1 MRVAMLAPIAWSTP
15 PAAYGPWEQVTS
27 HLTEGLV
34 KRGID
39 VTLFATA
46 TSRTAGKLVATTAAG
61 YAEQEGQDAKVLEY
75 LHISQ
80 VMGVANTFDIVHNQF
95 DFMPLGY
102 TPLLDTPM
110 VTTIHG
116 FSSDHI
122 VPVYERY
129 NDTTDYVSIS
139 DADRDERL
147 DYIATV
153 YNGVDTDQFTFNDQP
168 GDYLLYFGRIHPEKG
183 TAEAIAIA
191 RRAKKP
197 LWIAGLIQDHDYY
210 RDQVE
215 PHIDGEQVRYL
226 GNVGPRERDRILGNA
241 YALLHPINFEEPF
254 GLSVAESMVTGT
266 PVIAFRRGSM
276 PELIED
282 GKTGYLT
289 DSVEGAVDLV
299 SACGDLNRWE
309 IAEVA
314 TDRFSVDRMV
324 DSYIDVYQRILS
336 R

>member
-1 MRVAMLAPIAWSTP
+1 MLAPIAWSTP

>member
-1 MRVAMLAPIAWSTP
+1 MLAPIAWSTP

-34 KRGID
+34 KRGLD

-46 TSRTAGKLVATTAAG
+46 TSRTAAKLVATTAAG
-61 YAEQEGQDAKVLEY
+61 YAEQEGQDPKVLEY

-80 VMGVANTFDIVHNQF
+80 VMGAANQFDIVHNQF

-102 TPLLDTPM
+102 ATLVDTPM

-116 FSSDHI
+116 FSSPRI

-129 NDTTDYVSIS
+129 NDSSDYVSIS
-139 DADRDERL
+139 DSDRNDKL

-153 YNGVDTDQFTFNDQP
+153 YNGVDRQQFTFNEQP
-168 GDYLLYFGRIHPEKG
+168 ADYLLYFGRIHPDKG
-183 TAEAIAIA
+183 AAEAVAIA
-191 RRAKKP
+191 RASGRP
-197 LWIAGLIQDHDYY
+197 LWIAGLIQDRDYW
-210 RDQVE
+210 DTQVE
-215 PHIDGEQVRYL
+215 PHVDGENVRYL
-226 GNVGPRERDRILGNA
+226 GNVGPAERNRVLGNA
-241 YALLHPINFEEPF
+241 FAMLHPISFDEPF
-254 GLSVAESMVTGT
+254 GLSVAESMMTGT

-276 PELIED
+276 PELIEH
-282 GKTGYLT
+282 GKTGFLT
-289 DSVEGAVDLV
+289 DSVAGAVDLV

-309 IAEVA
+309 ISESAR
-314 TDRFSVDRMV
+314 DRFSVERMV
-324 DSYIDVYQRILS
+324 EGYIEVYRKILS

>member
-1 MRVAMLAPIAWSTP
+1 MLAPIAWSTP
-15 PAAYGPWEQVTS
+15 PAKYGPWEQVTS

-34 KRGID
+34 KKGID

-80 VMGVANTFDIVHNQF
+80 VMGVANAFDIIHNHF

-102 TPLLDTPM
+102 TPLIDTPV

-116 FSSDHI
+116 FSSERI
-122 VPVYERY
+122 LPVYERY
-129 NDTTDYVSIS
+129 NDSTDYVSIS
-139 DADRDERL
+139 DSDRSERL

-153 YNGVDTDQFTFNDQP
+153 YNGVDVEQFTVNEKSE
-168 GDYLLYFGRIHPEKG
+168 DYLLYFGRIHPHKG
-183 TAEAIAIA
+183 AAEAIAIA
-191 RRAKKP
+191 RRAKRP
-197 LWIAGLIQDHDYY
+197 LWIAGLIQDHDYW
-210 RDQVE
+210 REHVE
-215 PHIDGEQVRYL
+215 PHIDGENVRYL
-226 GNVGPRERDRILGNA
+226 GNVGPADRDRILGGA
-241 YALLHPINFEEPF
+241 YALLHPISFDEPF
-254 GLSVAESMVTGT
+254 GLSVAEAMTTGT
-266 PVIAFRRGSM
+266 PVIAFNRGSM
-276 PELIED
+276 PELID
-282 GKTGYLT
+282 HGTTGFLT

-309 IAEVA
+309 IAEVSR
-314 TDRFSVDRMV
+314 DRFSVERMV
-324 DSYIDVYQRILS
+324 DCYLDVYGQILD

>member
-1 MRVAMLAPIAWSTP
+1 MLAPIAWSTP
-15 PAAYGPWEQVTS
+15 PAKYGPWEQVTS

-34 KRGID
+34 KKGID

-80 VMGVANTFDIVHNQF
+80 VMGVANAFDIIHNHF

-102 TPLLDTPM
+102 TPLIDTPV

-116 FSSDHI
+116 FSSERI
-122 VPVYERY
+122 LPVYERY
-129 NDTTDYVSIS
+129 NDSTDYVSIS
-139 DADRDERL
+139 DSDRSERL

-153 YNGVDTDQFTFNDQP
+153 YNGVDVEQFTVNEKSE
-168 GDYLLYFGRIHPEKG
+168 DYLLYFGRIHPHKG
-183 TAEAIAIA
+183 AAEAIAIA
-191 RRAKKP
+191 RRAKRP
-197 LWIAGLIQDHDYY
+197 LWIAGLIQDHDYW
-210 RDQVE
+210 REQVE
-215 PHIDGEQVRYL
+215 PHIDGENVRYL
-226 GNVGPRERDRILGNA
+226 GNVGPADRDRILGGA
-241 YALLHPINFEEPF
+241 YALLHPISFDEPF
-254 GLSVAESMVTGT
+254 GLSVAEAMTTGT
-266 PVIAFRRGSM
+266 PVIAFNRGSM
-276 PELIED
+276 PELID
-282 GKTGYLT
+282 HGTTGFLT

-309 IAEVA
+309 IAEVSR
-314 TDRFSVDRMV
+314 DRFSVERMV
-324 DSYIDVYQRILS
+324 DCYLDVYGQILD

>member
-1 MRVAMLAPIAWSTP
+1 MLAPIAWSTP

-61 YAEQEGQDAKVLEY
+61 YAEQEGQDAKVLEC
-75 LHISQ
+75 LHIGH
-80 VMGVANTFDIVHNQF
+80 VMGVANEFDIIHNQF

-102 TPLLDTPM
+102 TPLIDTPM

-116 FSSDHI
+116 FSSDRI

-129 NDTTDYVSIS
+129 NDSTDYVSIS
-139 DADRDERL
+139 DADRNDHL

-153 YNGVDTDQFTFNDQP
+153 YNGVDPDQFTVSERT
-168 GDYLLYFGRIHPEKG
+168 GEYLLFFGRIHPDKG
-183 TAEAIAIA
+183 AEEAIAIA
-191 RRAKKP
+191 HQAKRP
-197 LWIAGLIQDHDYY
+197 LWIAGLIQDRDYF
-210 RDQVE
+210 RDKVQ
-215 PHIDGEQVRYL
+215 PHIDEENVRYL
-226 GNVGPRERDRILGNA
+226 GNVGPQERDRILGGA
-241 YALLHPINFEEPF
+241 FALLHPISFDEPF
-254 GLSVAESMVTGT
+254 GLSVAESMMTGT
-266 PVIAFRRGSM
+266 PVIAFNRGSM
-276 PELIED
+276 PELID
-282 GKTGYLT
+282 HGKTGYLT

-299 SACGDLNRWE
+299 SACGGLNRWE
-309 IAEVA
+309 IAETA
-314 TDRFSVDRMV
+314 RNRFSVEQMV
-324 DSYIDVYQRILS
+324 ENYIDVYYRVLN